1 MGFESAA
8 YCVHEK
14 VIRVRVQLFRVQ
26 SSSPP
31 TCSVWY
37 TSHQVSNC
45 GALSF
50 QVQAFRGYGL

>member
-31 TCSVWY
+31 TCSV

>member
-14 VIRVRVQLFRVQ
+14 VIRVRVQLQ
-26 SSSPP
+26 CSSPP
-31 TCSVWY
+31 TCSV